1 MQPITYQLINKDSVI
16 GFEKMELIAITETQF
31 WFKCY
36 YVTDFDESEKVNIS
50 LFSFDVEEYYN
61 TIQYDYSI
69 ISK

>member
-1 MQPITYQLINKDSVI
+1 MQPITYNLVNKDSVI
-16 GFEKMELIAITETQF
+16 GFDKMELVAITETQF

-50 LFSFDVEEYYN
+50 LFSFDVQEYFN

>member
-1 MQPITYQLINKDSVI
+1 MRPITYQLINKDSVI
-16 GFEKMELIAITETQF
+16 GFDKMELVAITETQF

-50 LFSFDVEEYYN
+50 LFSFDVQEYFN
-61 TIQYDYSI
+61 TIQYDYTI

>member
-1 MQPITYQLINKDSVI
+1 MQSIIYQLVNKDSVI
-16 GFEKMELIAITETQF
+16 GFEKMELVAITETQF

-36 YVTDFDESEKVNIS
+36 YVTDFDSSEKVNIS
-50 LFSFDVEEYYN
+50 LFSFDVEEYFN